1 MIQIMCFIDPEDYW
15 NLDSMKEKNIRV
27 NFYGYTF
34 EVAGLGETA
43 AGGEAVK
50 VRVVELLNAYI
61 AVGLALPS
69 SISLDGEFQLNFIC
83 QDNPTRDIPLV
94 CKLSDEVK
102 RTTYN
107 GSDLEKLEYIGFS
120 LEKFY
125 ESKGVTFYLY
135 DLRGIRQP
143 HQP

>member
-1 MIQIMCFIDPEDYW
+1 MIQIVCFIDSEDYW
-15 NLDSMKEKNIRV
+15 NLDAMRENNIRV

-34 EVAGLGETA
+34 EVEGLGETA
-43 AGGEAVK
+43 GGSSVIK

-61 AVGLALPS
+61 AVGLALPDNI
-69 SISLDGEFQLNFIC
+69 SIDGEFQLNFIC
-83 QDNPTRDIPLV
+83 QDNPSRDIPLV

-102 RTTYN
+102 RTMYK
-107 GSDLEKLEYIGFS
+107 GDDLEKLEYIGFS

-135 DLRGIRQP
+135 DLRGGTHSR
-143 HQP
+143 

>member
-1 MIQIMCFIDPEDYW
+1 MIQIVCFIDSEDYW
-15 NLDSMKEKNIRV
+15 NLDSMREKNIRV

-34 EVAGLGETA
+34 EVEGLGETA
-43 AGGEAVK
+43 GGSSVVK

-61 AVGLALPS
+61 AVGLALPD
-69 SISLDGEFQLNFIC
+69 SISIDGEFQLNLIC
-83 QDNPTRDIPLV
+83 QDNPSREIPLV

-102 RTTYN
+102 RTMYK
-107 GSDLEKLEYIGFS
+107 GDDLEKLEYIGFS

-135 DLRGIRQP
+135 DLRGGGQSR
-143 HQP
+143 

>member
-1 MIQIMCFIDPEDYW
+1 MIQIVCFIDPEDYW
-15 NLDSMKEKNIRV
+15 NLDSMKEQNIRV

-34 EVAGLGETA
+34 EVEGLGEA
-43 AGGEAVK
+43 AGGSSVVR

-61 AVGLALPS
+61 AVGLALPDN
-69 SISLDGEFQLNFIC
+69 ISLDGEFQLNFIC
-83 QDNPTRDIPLV
+83 QDNPSRDIPLV

-102 RTTYN
+102 RTVYK
-107 GSDLEKLEYIGFS
+107 GDDMERLEYVGFS

-135 DLRGIRQP
+135 DLRRSGQSR
-143 HQP
+143 

>member
-1 MIQIMCFIDPEDYW
+1 MIQIVCFIDSEDYW
-15 NLDSMKEKNIRV
+15 NLDSMREKNIRV

-34 EVAGLGETA
+34 EVEGLGETA
-43 AGGEAVK
+43 GGSSVVK

-61 AVGLALPS
+61 AVGLALPD
-69 SISLDGEFQLNFIC
+69 SISIDGEFQLSFIC
-83 QDNPTRDIPLV
+83 QDNPSREIPLV

-102 RTTYN
+102 HTMYK
-107 GSDLEKLEYIGFS
+107 GDDLEKLEYVGFS

-135 DLRGIRQP
+135 DLRGRGESR
-143 HQP
+143 